1 MNFLEIE
8 IYIIIILI
16 FQLQNKSF
24 LKIEVLTIQ

>member
-8 IYIIIILI
+8 IYIFIILI

-24 LKIEVLTIQ
+24 FKIEFLTIQ

>member
-24 LKIEVLTIQ
+24 FKIEFLIIQ

>member
-24 LKIEVLTIQ
+24 FKIEFLAIQ